1 MEQVWHWLV
10 DVASPV
16 TEQLGPLSLL
26 LVASVVVYG
35 VTRIWLVRAVRRL
48 ARVTTTT
55 WDDALV
61 EQRVFLR
68 LAHLAPAWVIHYWLP
83 TIEGLPVEFV
93 DLVRRA
99 TLAAM
104 VVVAITT
111 LGTLLTVANDI
122 YAKNPEYRHR
132 PIKGYVQLA
141 QLFLYAMAAISV
153 VSILLNKSPLVFI
166 SGIGAMTAV
175 LLLIFKDTIL
185 SLVAS
190 VQIATNDM
198 IHVGD
203 WIEMPQCGADG
214 DVIDIAL
221 HTVKIQNWDKTI
233 TTVPTHRFIEE
244 GFKNW
249 RGMSKSG
256 GRRIKRAVHL
266 DVSSIRFLAPDE
278 VDRFESWSLLA
289 GYIAQKKQ
297 EIADYNAG
305 VAGGNAAAEPAV
317 ADLRH
322 LTNVGTFRAY
332 VYAYLKHHP
341 KIHDRGFTL
350 LVRQLPPGPDGLPIE
365 LYCFSNDQD
374 WVRYEGIQ
382 SDIFDHILAILPEFG
397 LRAFQTPTGQ
407 DLADLA
413 TRVEA
418 NDG

>member
-1 MEQVWHWLV
+1 MDEIQRWIAEIL
-10 DVASPV
+10 SPLAA
-16 TEQLGPLSLL
+16 QLGPISLL
-26 LVASVVVYG
+26 LVASAVVYLA
-35 VTRIWLVRAVRRL
+35 TRIWLVRAVRRL
-48 ARVTTTT
+48 TRMTSTT

-68 LAHLAPAWVIHYWLP
+68 LAHVAPAWVIYYWLP
-83 TIEGLPVEFV
+83 TIDNLPEEFV
-93 DLVRRA
+93 ALVERFMV
-99 TLAAM
+99 AAM
-104 VVVAITT
+104 VVIVITT
-111 LGTLLTVANDI
+111 ISALLDVTNEI
-122 YAKNPEYRHR
+122 YSRNPEYRRR

-141 QLFLYAMAAISV
+141 NIFLYALAAISV

-203 WIEMPQCGADG
+203 WVEMPQCGADG

-256 GRRIKRAVHL
+256 GRRIKRAVQI
-266 DVSSIRFLAPDE
+266 DISSIRFLEKDE
-278 VDRFESWSLLA
+278 IDRFEKWSQLRD
-289 GYIAQKKQ
+289 YIAEKKR
-297 EIADYNAG
+297 ELAEHNADLED
-305 VAGGNAAAEPAV
+305 GGTPK
-317 ADLRH
+317 ADLRL

-332 VYAYLKHHP
+332 VFNFLKHHP
-341 KIHDRGFTL
+341 KIHDHGFTL
-350 LVRQLPPGPDGLPIE
+350 IVRQLEPGAQGLPIE

-374 WVRYEGIQ
+374 WERYEGIQ

-397 LRAFQTPTGQ
+397 LRAYQAPTGA
-407 DLADLA
+407 DFAALAGRMGGA
-413 TRVEA
+413 
-418 NDG
+418 GHG